1 VDRRGD
7 TNAEAARQ
15 PIWKGL
21 RARVGGWVS
30 GGAPVEKE
38 LAAERAEVAR
48 LRSRVVELESEVDAG
63 RAEVERLTAEHSEE
77 TARLQAELG
86 ALRQQVDEL
95 RKEAKGLRRRVAQA
109 QRTSKRPAPRYP
121 RRKRKANP
129 RKPGRRQGHPA
140 AQRPIP
146 DTVDEELDVPLV
158 GACPYCGGEV
168 DEEGTQEQY
177 EVDVPPVRPRWRKFI
192 NHTGHCKKCR
202 RRVTSRHPEQTSTAN
217 GAACV
222 TLGPRVLGLSSEM
235 KDRLGVPYRKV
246 ARVLALAFQFPVSA
260 GGLARAEQRLA
271 TRGEATYERL
281 CGYLRESA
289 VVHVDETGWYI
300 TTASKKPWLW
310 VFTTPE
316 GVTVYAIRESRGGD
330 VPREILGDS
339 FDRTL
344 VVDGWIVYTKLGC
357 RLGQCVAHLLR
368 RCAVLLEIQSGAAAS
383 FPQRVK
389 DLLKAALL
397 LRAARDLATAPVDE
411 RVWEA
416 AVTYQQRK
424 LTRLLGPKQTDPDN
438 ERFRKHLAA
447 HRNEI
452 LLFLKDL
459 AVAPTNNLAEQETR
473 PAVVVR
479 KISAGNRTSA
489 GAHTHEIL
497 ATLARTAERG
507 GQSYFDIVAELLKSD
522 GPVALPPERF
532 GLPPHLDAPPH
543 ARELAHA
550 PAPPSPQLRRQGRRV
565 RRVHRAHPPTAPP

>member
-1 VDRRGD
+1 VDRRGR
-7 TNAEAARQ
+7 TSAEAAGQ

-30 GGAPVEKE
+30 GGGPVEEE
-38 LAAERAEVAR
+38 LGAERAEVAR
-48 LRSRVVELESEVDAG
+48 LRSRVAELESEVAARDV
-63 RAEVERLTAEHSEE
+63 EVERLSAAHAEEK
-77 TARLQAELG
+77 ARLSAELA
-86 ALRQQVDEL
+86 ALRQEVAGL
-95 RKEAKGLRRRVAQA
+95 RKENKGLRRRLAQA
-109 QRTSKRPAPRYP
+109 QRASKRPAPRYP

-129 RKPGRRQGHPA
+129 RKPGRKQGHPA
-140 AQRPIP
+140 AQRAIP
-146 DTVDEELDVPLV
+146 DAVDEEFDVPLV
-158 GACPYCGGEV
+158 GACPYCGGDV

-177 EVDVPPVRPRWRKFI
+177 EVDAPPVRPRWRKFI

-246 ARVLALAFQFPVSA
+246 ARVLALAFEFPVSA

-271 TRGEATYERL
+271 KRGEATYERL

-310 VFTTPE
+310 VFATPE

-339 FDRTL
+339 LDRTL

-368 RCAVLLEIQSGAAAS
+368 RCAVLLDVQSGDAAS

-389 DLLKAALL
+389 SLLKAALM
-397 LRAARDLATAPVDE
+397 LRTARDLATDPVDE
-411 RVWEA
+411 RIWEA
-416 AVTYQQRK
+416 AVTYQERK
-424 LTRLLGPKQTDPDN
+424 LAQLLGPTQTDPDN
-438 ERFRKHLAA
+438 ERFRKHLAR
-447 HRNEI
+447 HRDEI
-452 LLFLKDL
+452 LLFLRDL

-479 KISAGNRTSA
+479 KISAGNRTAA
-489 GAHTHEIL
+489 GARTHEIL

-507 GQSYFDIVAELLKSD
+507 GQSYFDMVAELLTSD
-522 GPVALPPERF
+522 GPIALPPERF
-532 GLPPHLDAPPH
+532 GLPPHLKTASH
-543 ARELAHA
+543 AREIAHA
-550 PAPPSPQLRRQGRRV
+550 PEPPCPPLRRQGRRV
-565 RRVHRAHPPTAPP
+565 RRVDRAHPPTAPP